1 MYCHCPNCGRTYE
14 ASRTTCPA
22 CGVALVPEGPSAS
35 PDPETTL
42 EPVFETA
49 DAAILPLATMA
60 LDQQGIQ
67 YSVQGAGSLDA
78 LRLPPPGLDVGRS
91 DAKHELVVRRE
102 DAARAREILADLGTL
117 ADPSGSSGLVRPP
130 PSGIGESGESAP
142 PVPIRVAR
150 PAPVVVDIETG
161 ATIGSITA
169 QQAQFLI
176 DALEESSPDEP
187 RYYIDAATIEML
199 ETSGGDA
206 EVIALLRQALAGRE
220 GMEIRF

>member
-1 MYCHCPNCGRTYE
+1 M
-14 ASRTTCPA
+14 
-22 CGVALVPEGPSAS
+22 PEGSGAS

-60 LDQQGIQ
+60 LDQQGIE
-67 YSVQGAGSLDA
+67 YSVQGGGSLDA

-91 DAKHELVVRRE
+91 DARHELVVRKE

-117 ADPSGSSGLVRPP
+117 ANPSGTYGLVPP
-130 PSGIGESGESAP
+130 QTPAAGASPERARV
-142 PVPIRVAR
+142 VPIRGAR
-150 PAPVVVDIETG
+150 PAPVVDVESG

-199 ETSGGDA
+199 ETSGGDPD
-206 EVIALLRQALAGRE
+206 VIALLRQALAGRE